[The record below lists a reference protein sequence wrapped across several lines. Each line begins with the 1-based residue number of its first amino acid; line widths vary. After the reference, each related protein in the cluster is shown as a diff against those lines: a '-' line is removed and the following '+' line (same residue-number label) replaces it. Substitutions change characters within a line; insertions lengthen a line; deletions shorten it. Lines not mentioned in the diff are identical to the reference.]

1 MNQSIRLLL
10 LACGF
15 VIAASASA
23 ETVRMQRATPYAEG
37 ARIAKKI
44 RSECT
49 QLQEKLPAYAEQF
62 GREFGV
68 DIVLADQVGPE
79 DAGAV
84 LVVEIT
90 DAVSRGN
97 AFIGHRKFTEISG
110 TLYRDGEKV
119 AGFVG
124 ARNSMGGAFAGYK
137 GSCSVLG
144 RTVKALGKD
153 VAQWLKNPQDG
164 DELGDY

>member
-1 MNQSIRLLL
+1 MRSISGLF
-10 LACGF
+10 LAVAGSCFAIG
-15 VIAASASA
+15 IHA
-23 ETVRMQRATPYAEG
+23 ETIRMQRATPYAEG
-37 ARIAKKI
+37 SHVAAKI
-44 RSECT
+44 RNECT
-49 QLQEKLPAYAEQF
+49 QYPEKLSAYAEEF
-62 GREFGV
+62 GRKMGV
-68 DIVLADQVGPE
+68 DIQRVDHVEPS

-90 DAVSRGN
+90 DAISRGN
-97 AFIGHRKFTEISG
+97 PFIGHRKFTEISG

-153 VAQWLKNPQDG
+153 IAGWLKNPVDG
-164 DELGDY
+164 DELGDF

>member
-1 MNQSIRLLL
+1 MNHSIRLLL

-15 VIAASASA
+15 TIAASASA
-23 ETVRMQRATPYAEG
+23 ETIRMQRVTPYAEG
-37 ARIAKKI
+37 SRVAKKI
-44 RSECT
+44 RTECT
-49 QLQEKLPAYAEQF
+49 QYPEKLSAYAAEF
-62 GREFGV
+62 GRELGV
-68 DIVLADQVGPE
+68 DIQRVDHVEPG

-84 LVVEIT
+84 LVLEIT

-97 AFIGHRKFTEISG
+97 AFIGHRKFTEVSG
-110 TLYRDGEKV
+110 TLYRDGKKV

-153 VAQWLKNPQDG
+153 VAEWLKNPQDG